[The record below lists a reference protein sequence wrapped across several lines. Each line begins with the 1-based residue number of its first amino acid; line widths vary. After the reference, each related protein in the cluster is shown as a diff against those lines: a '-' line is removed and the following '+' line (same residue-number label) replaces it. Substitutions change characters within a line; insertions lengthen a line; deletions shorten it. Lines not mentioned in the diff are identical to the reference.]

1 MPGGYNMSKGD
12 RQMKRIRYGMA
23 AAVSAAALTASGG
36 TAFAEGVAPNVD
48 QAADPGEVIHL
59 TKTVSTP
66 PIPPKP
72 DIVLLVDKTGS
83 MGGELA
89 NVKANF
95 SSIVSQVKA
104 VQPDARFAVAAYCD
118 FGDPAPAFQL
128 FTDLI
133 GDPGALTTA
142 INNVNLCS
150 GGDTP
155 EAQLNALWEIGNG
168 GDAVTFRPDSS
179 RIVVWYGDNPGHDP
193 SGGHTEADATQSL
206 VDVDAKVLALSTG
219 SSNNLDGTGQAAR
232 ITSATGGNLLSGVAA
247 GGVSDA
253 ILAGLQNLDV
263 TVAGSPTCDP
273 GLSISL
279 SPASRTVQSGT
290 DAEFDET
297 ITVAPGAPQG
307 ATLQCTVPFTL
318 NGADAGSP
326 FTQTVSIDVNDV
338 TPPSVSCPP
347 GPNPA
352 GNEPQATNEDGFF
365 RMVASDNVDA
375 SVPVSI
381 KDLGS
386 GTVFGPYPSGTTFK
400 LTQAPGAPVK
410 AKVFTGE
417 VKWKFTFNGD
427 AQLIATDA
435 AGNTA
440 TATCLVP
447 PND

>member
-1 MPGGYNMSKGD
+1 
-12 RQMKRIRYGMA
+12 MKRIRYGLA
-23 AAVSAAALTASGG
+23 AAMSAAALVGSGG
-36 TAFAEGVAPNVD
+36 TAFADGVTPNVD

-59 TKTVSTP
+59 TKTVATP

-83 MGGELA
+83 MGGELT

-95 SSIVSQVKA
+95 SSIVSQVQS
-104 VQPDARFAVAAYCD
+104 VQPDAQFAVAAYCD

-128 FTDLI
+128 FTDLT
-133 GDPGALTTA
+133 GDPAALSTA
-142 INNVNLCS
+142 INNVNLCN

-155 EAQLNALWEIGNG
+155 EAQLNALWQIGDG
-168 GDAVTFRPDSS
+168 GDAVTFRPESS

-193 SGGHTEADATQSL
+193 SGGHTETEATQSL
-206 VDVDAKVLALSTG
+206 LGVDATVLAISTG
-219 SSNNLDGTGQAAR
+219 AANNLDGTGQATR
-232 ITSATGGNLLSGVAA
+232 ITDANDGDLLSGVAA
-247 GGVSDA
+247 GDVSDA

-273 GLSISL
+273 GLSVSL
-279 SPASRTVQSGT
+279 NPASQTVQSGNN
-290 DAEFDET
+290 AVFDET
-297 ITVAPGAPQG
+297 ITVAADAPQG
-307 ATLQCTVPFTL
+307 ATLECIVPFTL
-318 NGADAGSP
+318 NGSATGP
-326 FTQTVSIDVNDV
+326 QFTQTVSIDVNDV

-352 GNEPQATNEDGFF
+352 GHEPSADNQDGFF
-365 RMVASDNVDA
+365 RMVAGDNVDA
-375 SVPVSI
+375 SVPVYV

-400 LTQAPGAPVK
+400 LTQAPGGRVTARP
-410 AKVFTGE
+410 FTGA
-417 VKWKFTFNGD
+417 VDWKFTFNGD

>member
-1 MPGGYNMSKGD
+1 MTK
-12 RQMKRIRYGMA
+12 IRYGIA
-23 AAVSAAALTASGG
+23 AASAAAALVASGG
-36 TAFAEGVAPNVD
+36 TAFADGVSPNVD
-48 QAADPGEVIHL
+48 QAADPGDVIHV

-95 SSIVSQVKA
+95 SSIVSQVQA
-104 VQPDARFAVAAYCD
+104 VQPDAQFAVASYCD
-118 FGDPAPAFQL
+118 FADTAPAFQL
-128 FTDLI
+128 FTDLT
-133 GDPGALTTA
+133 GDAGALSTA
-142 INNVNLCS
+142 INNVDLCD

-155 EAQLNALWEIGNG
+155 EAQLNALWEIGSG

-193 SGGHTEADATQSL
+193 SGGHSEADATQSL
-206 VDVDAKVLALSTG
+206 VDVEAKVLAISTG
-219 SSNNLDGTGQAAR
+219 AANNLDGTGQATR
-232 ITSATGGNLLSGVAA
+232 ITDATGGDLLSGVAA
-247 GGVSDA
+247 GDVSDA

-273 GLSISL
+273 GLSITL
-279 SPASRTVQSGT
+279 SPATRTVQSGT
-290 DAEFDET
+290 DAVFDET
-297 ITVAPGAPQG
+297 ITVAPDAPQG
-307 ATLQCTVPFTL
+307 ATLHCTVPFTL
-318 NGADAGSP
+318 NGADAGP
-326 FTQTVSIDVNDV
+326 AFTQTVSIDVNDV

-352 GNEPQATNEDGFF
+352 GKIPRANNQDGFF

-375 SVPVSI
+375 SVPVLI

-386 GTVFGPYPSGTTFK
+386 GTVFGPYASGTTFK
-400 LTQAPGAPVK
+400 LTQAPGGRVTVK
-410 AKVFTGE
+410 PFTGA
-417 VKWKFTFNGD
+417 VAWKFTFNGD

-435 AGNTA
+435 SGNTA

>member
-1 MPGGYNMSKGD
+1 MT
-12 RQMKRIRYGMA
+12 RIRYGMA
-23 AAVSAAALTASGG
+23 TYVSAAVSAAALVTSGG
-36 TAFAEGVAPNVD
+36 TAFADGVTPNVA
-48 QAADPGEVIHL
+48 QAADPGEVIHV

-95 SSIVSQVKA
+95 SSIVSQVQA
-104 VQPDARFAVAAYCD
+104 VQPDAQFAVAAYCD
-118 FGDPAPAFQL
+118 FGDPAPAFEL
-128 FTDLI
+128 FTDLT
-133 GDPGALTTA
+133 GDGPALDTA
-142 INNVNLCS
+142 INNVNLCD

-155 EAQLNALWEIGNG
+155 EAQLNALWEIGDG

-193 SGGHTEADATQSL
+193 SGGHTEVDATLSL
-206 VDVDAKVLALSTG
+206 VDVEAKVLAISTG
-219 SSNNLDGTGQAAR
+219 AANNLDGTGQATR
-232 ITSATGGNLLSGVAA
+232 ITNATGGDLLSGVAA
-247 GGVSDA
+247 GDVSDA
-253 ILAGLQNLDV
+253 ILEGLQNLDV
-263 TVAGSPTCDP
+263 TVAGAPSCDP
-273 GLSISL
+273 GLSIAL
-279 SPASRTVQSGT
+279 SPASQTVQSGT
-290 DAEFDET
+290 DAVFDET
-297 ITVAPGAPQG
+297 ITVAPDAPQG
-307 ATLQCTVPFTL
+307 ATLECTVPFTL
-318 NGADAGSP
+318 NGAAAGP
-326 FTQTVSIDVNDV
+326 EFTQTVSIDVNDV

-352 GNEPQATNEDGFF
+352 GNEPSSDNQDGFY
-365 RMVASDNVDA
+365 RMVSSDNVDA
-375 SVPVSI
+375 SVPIYI

-400 LTQAPGAPVK
+400 LTQAPGAPVT
-410 AKVFTGE
+410 AKPLRGHVE
-417 VKWKFTFNGD
+417 WKFTFNGD

-447 PND
+447 PNN

>member
-1 MPGGYNMSKGD
+1 MN
-12 RQMKRIRYGMA
+12 RIRYGIA
-23 AAVSAAALTASGG
+23 ATASAAALVASAG
-36 TAFAEGVAPNVD
+36 AAVADGVSPHVD
-48 QAADPGEVIHL
+48 QAADPGDVIHV
-59 TKTVSTP
+59 TKTVTTP

-95 SSIVSQVKA
+95 SSIVSQVQA

-118 FGDPAPAFQL
+118 FGDADPAYQT
-128 FTDLI
+128 FTDLT
-133 GDPGALTTA
+133 GDPAALDTA
-142 INNVNLCS
+142 INSVNLCS

-155 EAQLNALWEIGNG
+155 EAQLNALWEIGGG

-193 SGGHTEADATQSL
+193 SGGHSEADATQSL
-206 VDVDAKVLALSTG
+206 LDVEAKVLAISTG
-219 SSNNLDGTGQAAR
+219 AANNLDGSGQATR
-232 ITSATGGNLLSGVAA
+232 ITDATGGDLLSGVAA
-247 GGVSDA
+247 DEVSDA

-263 TVAGSPTCDP
+263 TVAGTPTCDA
-273 GLSISL
+273 GLTVEL
-279 SPASRTVQSGT
+279 SPASRTVQSGN
-290 DAEFDET
+290 DAVFDET
-297 ITVAPGAPQG
+297 ITVAADAPQG
-307 ATLQCTVPFTL
+307 STLECTVPFTL
-318 NGADAGSP
+318 NGAAAGP
-326 FTQTVSIDVNDV
+326 EFTQTVSIDVNDV

-352 GNEPQATNEDGFF
+352 GNEPSADNQDGFY
-365 RMVASDNVDA
+365 RMVASDNVDS
-375 SVPVSI
+375 SVPVYI

-386 GTVFGPYPSGTTFK
+386 GTVFGPFPSGTTFK

-410 AKVFTGE
+410 AKDFTGD

-427 AQLIATDA
+427 AELSATDA

-440 TATCLVP
+440 TAICEVP
-447 PND
+447 PNN

>member
-1 MPGGYNMSKGD
+1 MTS
-12 RQMKRIRYGMA
+12 IRYGMA
-23 AAVSAAALTASGG
+23 AAVSAAALVASAG
-36 TAFAEGVAPNVD
+36 TAFADGVSPHVA
-48 QAADPGEVIHL
+48 QAADPGAVIHV

-95 SSIVSQVKA
+95 SSIVAQVKG
-104 VQPDARFAVAAYCD
+104 VQPDAQFAVASYCD
-118 FGDPAPAFQL
+118 FGEPTPAFEL
-128 FTDLI
+128 FTDLT
-133 GDPGALTTA
+133 GDATALTAA
-142 INNVNLCS
+142 INDVNLCN

-155 EAQLNALWEIGNG
+155 EAQLNALWAIGGG
-168 GDAVTFRPDSS
+168 GDAVTFRPDST

-206 VDVDAKVLALSTG
+206 LDVEATVLAISTG
-219 SSNNLDGTGQAAR
+219 ADDNLDGFGQATR
-232 ITSATGGNLLSGVAA
+232 ITDATGGDLLSGVAA
-247 GGVSDA
+247 GDVSAA

-263 TVAGSPTCDP
+263 TVAGAPSCDP
-273 GLSISL
+273 GLSVAL
-279 SPASRTVQSGT
+279 SPASRTVPSGT
-290 DAEFDET
+290 DAVFDET
-297 ITVAPGAPQG
+297 ITVAADAPQG
-307 ATLQCTVPFTL
+307 ATLECTVPFTL
-318 NGADAGSP
+318 NGAHPGP
-326 FTQTVSIDVNDV
+326 ELTQTVTIDVNDV

-347 GPNPA
+347 GTNPA
-352 GNEPQATNEDGFF
+352 GTEPAATNEDGFF
-365 RMVASDNVDA
+365 KMIASDNVDA
-375 SVPVSI
+375 SVPVRI

-410 AKVFTGE
+410 AKDFTGE
-417 VKWKFTFNGD
+417 VAWKFTFNGD
-427 AQLIATDA
+427 AQLVATDA

-447 PND
+447 PNS

>member
-1 MPGGYNMSKGD
+1 MTKL
-12 RQMKRIRYGMA
+12 RYGIA
-23 AAVSAAALTASGG
+23 AAASAAALVVSGG
-36 TAFAEGVAPNVD
+36 TAFADGVTPNVD
-48 QAADPGEVIHL
+48 QAADPGEVIHV

-95 SSIVSQVKA
+95 SSIVSQVQA
-104 VQPDARFAVAAYCD
+104 VQPDAQFAVAAYCD

-128 FTDLI
+128 FTDLT
-133 GDPGALTTA
+133 GDATALTTA
-142 INNVNLCS
+142 INSVNLCS

-155 EAQLNALWEIGNG
+155 EAQLNALWQIGNG

-206 VDVDAKVLALSTG
+206 LDVEAKVLAISTG
-219 SSNNLDGTGQAAR
+219 AANNLDGTGQATR
-232 ITSATGGNLLSGVAA
+232 ITDATGGDLLTGVAA
-247 GGVSDA
+247 SDVSDA
-253 ILAGLQNLDV
+253 ILAGLKNLDV
-263 TVAGSPTCDP
+263 TVAGSATCDP
-273 GLSISL
+273 GLSVVL
-279 SPASRTVQSGT
+279 SPASQTVQSGT
-290 DAEFDET
+290 DAVFDET
-297 ITVAPGAPQG
+297 ITVAPDAPQG
-307 ATLQCTVPFTL
+307 STLHCTVPFTL
-318 NGADAGSP
+318 NGADAGP
-326 FTQTVSIDVNDV
+326 AFTQTVSIDVNDV

-352 GNEPQATNEDGFF
+352 GKVPHANNQDGFY

-375 SVPVSI
+375 SVPIYV

-386 GTVFGPYPSGTTFK
+386 GKVFGPYASGTTFK
-400 LTQAPGAPVK
+400 LTQAPGTAVK
-410 AKVFTGE
+410 VKPFTGA
-417 VKWKFTFNGD
+417 VKWKFLFKGD

>member
-1 MPGGYNMSKGD
+1 MN
-12 RQMKRIRYGMA
+12 RIRYTIA
-23 AAVSAAALTASGG
+23 AAASAAALVASGG
-36 TAFAEGVAPNVD
+36 TAFAEGVTPNVN

-104 VQPDARFAVAAYCD
+104 VQPDAQFAVAAYCD
-118 FGDPAPAFQL
+118 FGDPAPAFRL
-128 FTDLI
+128 FTDLT
-133 GDPGALTTA
+133 GNAATLTSA
-142 INNVNLCS
+142 INDVNLCV

-206 VDVDAKVLALSTG
+206 LDVEAKVLAISTG
-219 SSNNLDGTGQAAR
+219 ADNNLDGTGQATR
-232 ITSATGGNLLSGVAA
+232 ITAATGGNLLTGVAA

-263 TVAGSPTCDP
+263 TVAGSPSCDP

-279 SPASRTVQSGT
+279 SPASQSVQSGT
-290 DAEFDET
+290 DAVFDET
-297 ITVAPGAPQG
+297 ITVAADAPQG
-307 ATLQCTVPFTL
+307 TTLQCTVPFTL
-318 NGADAGSP
+318 NGADAGP
-326 FTQTVSIDVNDV
+326 AFTQSVSIDVNDV
-338 TPPSVSCPP
+338 TPPTVSCPP

-352 GNEPQATNEDGFF
+352 GKVPSADNQDGFF

-375 SVPVSI
+375 SVPISI

-386 GTVFGPYPSGTTFK
+386 GEVFGPYATGTTFK
-400 LTQAPGAPVK
+400 LTQAPGAPVTVR
-410 AKVFTGE
+410 AFRGAVQ
-417 VKWKFTFNGD
+417 WKFTFTGD

>member
-1 MPGGYNMSKGD
+1 MNT
-12 RQMKRIRYGMA
+12 IRCIIAAAASA
-23 AAVSAAALTASGG
+23 AAVVASGG
-36 TAFAEGVAPNVD
+36 AAFAEGVTPNVT

-59 TKTVSTP
+59 TKTVATP

-83 MGGELA
+83 MGGELI

-95 SSIVSQVKA
+95 SSIVSQVQA
-104 VQPDARFAVAAYCD
+104 VQPDAQFAVAAYCD
-118 FGDPAPAFQL
+118 FGDPAPAFEL
-128 FTDLI
+128 FTDLT
-133 GDPGALTTA
+133 GDPAALTTA
-142 INNVNLCS
+142 INNVNLCD
-150 GGDTP
+150 GGDPP
-155 EAQLNALWEIGNG
+155 EAQLNALWEIGDG
-168 GDAVTFRPDSS
+168 GDAVSYRPDSS

-206 VDVDAKVLALSTG
+206 LDVEAKVLAISTG
-219 SSNNLDGTGQAAR
+219 AADNLDATGQATR
-232 ITSATGGNLLSGVAA
+232 ITDATGGDLLSGVAA
-247 GGVSDA
+247 GDVSAA

-263 TVAGSPTCDP
+263 TVAGSPSCDP
-273 GLSISL
+273 GLTIAL
-279 SPASRTVQSGT
+279 SPASQTVQSGT
-290 DAEFDET
+290 NAVFGET
-297 ITVAPGAPQG
+297 ITVAADAPQG
-307 ATLQCTVPFTL
+307 ATLECTVPFTL
-318 NGADAGSP
+318 NGSDAGP
-326 FTQTVSIDVNDV
+326 AFTQTVSIDVNDV
-338 TPPSVSCPP
+338 TAPTVSCPP

-352 GNEPQATNEDGFF
+352 GHEPSASNEDGFF

-375 SVPVSI
+375 SVPIYI

-400 LTQAPGAPVK
+400 LTQAPGAPVTSK
-410 AKVFTGE
+410 AFTGA
-417 VKWKFTFNGD
+417 VDRKFIFRGD

>member
-1 MPGGYNMSKGD
+1 MNRFHYA
-12 RQMKRIRYGMA
+12 IA
-23 AAVSAAALTASGG
+23 AAASAVALVSSGG
-36 TAFAEGVAPNVD
+36 AAVADGVSPNVD

-104 VQPDARFAVAAYCD
+104 VQPDAQFAVAAYCD
-118 FGDPAPAFQL
+118 FGEPTPAFQL
-128 FTDLI
+128 FTDLT
-133 GDPGALTTA
+133 GSASALTTA
-142 INNVNLCS
+142 ITNVNLCN

-155 EAQLNALWEIGNG
+155 EAQLNALWQIGNG
-168 GDAVTFRPDSS
+168 GDAVSFRPDSS

-206 VDVDAKVLALSTG
+206 VDAGAKVLAISTG
-219 SSNNLDGTGQAAR
+219 DANNLDGTGQATR
-232 ITSATGGNLLSGVAA
+232 ITTATGGDLLSGVAA

-253 ILAGLQNLDV
+253 ILAGLRNLDV
-263 TVAGSPTCDP
+263 TVAGSPSCDP
-273 GLSISL
+273 GLSVSL

-290 DAEFDET
+290 DALFDET
-297 ITVAPGAPQG
+297 ITVASDAPQG
-307 ATLQCTVPFTL
+307 STLECTVPFTL
-318 NGADAGSP
+318 NGADAGP
-326 FTQTVSIDVNDV
+326 AFTQTVSIDVNDV
-338 TPPSVSCPP
+338 TPPTVACPP

-352 GNEPQATNEDGFF
+352 GHVPTADNQDGFF

-400 LTQAPGAPVK
+400 LTQAPGTAVK
-410 AKVFTGE
+410 VKPFTGA
-417 VKWKFTFNGD
+417 VKWKFLFKGD

-447 PND
+447 PN

>member
-1 MPGGYNMSKGD
+1 
-12 RQMKRIRYGMA
+12 MKRIRYGMA

-104 VQPDARFAVAAYCD
+104 VQPDARFAVATYCD
-118 FGDPAPAFQL
+118 FGEATPAFQL
-128 FTDLI
+128 FTDLT

-142 INNVNLCS
+142 INNVNLCG
-150 GGDTP
+150 GGDAP
-155 EAQLNALWEIGNG
+155 EAQLNALWQIGNG

-206 VDVDAKVLALSTG
+206 VDVGAKVLALSTG
-219 SSNNLDGTGQAAR
+219 SANNLDGTGQATR
-232 ITSATGGNLLSGVAA
+232 ITNATGGNLLSGVAA

-297 ITVAPGAPQG
+297 ITVAPDAPQG
-307 ATLQCTVPFTL
+307 ATLECTVPFTL
-318 NGADAGSP
+318 NGADAGP
-326 FTQTVSIDVNDV
+326 AFTQTVSIDVNDV

-352 GNEPQATNEDGFF
+352 GNEPKADNQDGFY

-386 GTVFGPYPSGTTFK
+386 GTVFGPYASSTTFK
-400 LTQAPGAPVK
+400 LTQAPGSPVTVK
-410 AKVFTGE
+410 AFRGAVE
-417 VKWKFTFNGD
+417 WKFTFNGD

>member
-1 MPGGYNMSKGD
+1 MNK
-12 RQMKRIRYGMA
+12 IRYAFA
-23 AAVSAAALTASGG
+23 AAASAGALVASGAP
-36 TAFAEGVAPNVD
+36 AFAVGVTPNVA
-48 QAADPGEVIHL
+48 QAADPGQVIHV

-95 SSIVSQVKA
+95 SSIVSQVKGL
-104 VQPDARFAVAAYCD
+104 QPDAQFAVAAYCD

-128 FTDLI
+128 FTDLT
-133 GDPGALTTA
+133 GDATALTTA
-142 INNVNLCS
+142 INNVNLCD

-155 EAQLNALWEIGNG
+155 EAQLNALWQIGDG
-168 GDAVTFRPDSS
+168 GDAVSFRPDSS

-206 VDVDAKVLALSTG
+206 LDVEAKVLAISTG
-219 SSNNLDGTGQAAR
+219 AANNLDGTGQATR
-232 ITSATGGNLLSGVAA
+232 ITDATGGDLLTGVAA
-247 GGVSDA
+247 GDVSDA

-273 GLSISL
+273 GLSVAL
-279 SPASRTVQSGT
+279 SPATQTVQSGT
-290 DAEFDET
+290 DAVFDET
-297 ITVAPGAPQG
+297 ITVAPDAPQG
-307 ATLQCTVPFTL
+307 TTLECTVPFTL
-318 NGADAGSP
+318 NGADAGP
-326 FTQTVSIDVNDV
+326 EFTQTVSIDVNDV

-352 GNEPQATNEDGFF
+352 GHEPRAHNQDGFF

-375 SVPVSI
+375 SVPVYI

-400 LTQAPGAPVK
+400 LTQAPGARVK
-410 AKVFTGE
+410 AKPFRGAVD
-417 VKWKFTFNGD
+417 WKFTFNGD

-447 PND
+447 PNH

>member
-1 MPGGYNMSKGD
+1 
-12 RQMKRIRYGMA
+12 MKRIRYGLA
-23 AAVSAAALTASGG
+23 AAMSAAALVGSGG
-36 TAFAEGVAPNVD
+36 TAFADGVTPNVD

-59 TKTVSTP
+59 TKTVATP

-83 MGGELA
+83 MGGELT

-95 SSIVSQVKA
+95 SSIVSQVQS
-104 VQPDARFAVAAYCD
+104 VQPDAQFAVAAYCD

-128 FTDLI
+128 FTDLT
-133 GDPGALTTA
+133 GDPAALSTA
-142 INNVNLCS
+142 INNVNLCN

-155 EAQLNALWEIGNG
+155 EAQLNALWQIGDG

-193 SGGHTEADATQSL
+193 SGGHTETDATQSL
-206 VDVDAKVLALSTG
+206 LGVDATVLAISTG
-219 SSNNLDGTGQAAR
+219 AANNLDGTGQATR
-232 ITSATGGNLLSGVAA
+232 ITDANDGDLLSGVAA
-247 GGVSDA
+247 GDVSDA

-273 GLSISL
+273 GLSVSL
-279 SPASRTVQSGT
+279 SPASQTVQSGNN
-290 DAEFDET
+290 AVFDET
-297 ITVAPGAPQG
+297 ITVAADAPQG
-307 ATLQCTVPFTL
+307 ATLECTVPFTL
-318 NGADAGSP
+318 NGSAAGP
-326 FTQTVSIDVNDV
+326 EFTQTVSIDVNDV

-352 GNEPQATNEDGFF
+352 GHEPSADNQDGFF
-365 RMVASDNVDA
+365 RMVAGDIVDA
-375 SVPVSI
+375 SVPVYVM
-381 KDLGS
+381 DLGS

-400 LTQAPGAPVK
+400 LTQAPGGRVTARP
-410 AKVFTGE
+410 FTGA
-417 VKWKFTFNGD
+417 VDWKFTFNGD